1 LSSFYLHA
9 SCSND
14 NYTWAFGLHVQQ
26 KTHVLLSLL
35 FSLLFFLLLSPV
47 HSWRITESTETDRN
61 GPPKS
66 LISTLLLPSAAPRN
80 EDCPTVRIFYWRFL
94 PQNLEILLPV
104 LKGILENWGQLD
116 GIPQRCESIISGG
129 GQMVQVK

>member
-1 LSSFYLHA
+1 LAYTFIKKHMCSF
-9 SCSND
+9 
-14 NYTWAFGLHVQQ
+14 F
-26 KTHVLLSLL
+26 

-47 HSWRITESTETDRN
+47 HSWGITESTETDRN

-80 EDCPTVRIFYWRFL
+80 EDCPTIRIFYWRFL

-104 LKGILENWGQLD
+104 VKEILENGSSL
-116 GIPQRCESIISGG
+116 
-129 GQMVQVK
+129 MVFPKDARASFLEEVKWSRSNRKLRDI